1 MGKVFMPKRAFKPDV
16 FRARLNIV
24 MEKSGMTQKELA
36 KRTDVSV
43 SYISGLCTGCVEG
56 PSVEVLCRLSLAL
69 DTTPSYLTGFES

>member
-1 MGKVFMPKRAFKPDV
+1 MGKVFMPKKAFKSAI
-16 FRARLNIV
+16 FRSRLKML

-36 KRTDVSV
+36 KRADVSV